1 MPIVTSAEAFIA
13 NEFDYIVVGGGTAGL
28 VVAARLSEDPNVV
41 VGVLE
46 AGVKQ
51 DEDDP
56 IINIPAMIGR
66 GVGNPSYDWVTMTTP
81 QPGANNRELL
91 ISRGKGLGGSSLINY
106 LYMARPPKEEFDR
119 LETLGN
125 PGWNWDDVLRYMKK
139 SEKLTPTN
147 LPPAEAERFAIKTTP
162 SAHGTSGPL
171 EKFLGSNFTEF
182 HADFIET
189 VHKLGVPK
197 NMDPNDGELNGVSTG
212 FSSMD
217 PKVAK
222 RSYVTS
228 AYFNPNASRPN
239 LVVLTNAYARKVLL
253 QDDATNA
260 GLKQATGVE
269 FLYDGAVTQVKAK
282 REVILSAGAIE
293 SPRLLELSGIGNPE
307 LLSKYSIP
315 TVIDLPSVGENLQD
329 HAMVFAIAQTSK
341 YETLDMLSD
350 PEILKQHQALY
361 AEKKGLLASSPTP
374 AFVYMP
380 ASTFGSP
387 AQVAAWKAELGNP
400 ANLIAAET
408 PEAVKK
414 GIIKQYELLEKT
426 FTSSSAVH
434 GEIAAVRGHLPTPA
448 HQGTPGTRYITLP
461 AFLSQPLSR
470 GWVHITSSDPSVPS
484 AVNPRYLT
492 VDSDL
497 DKFLGI
503 FKLNFKLCKLP
514 PLGKAM
520 EDIVLPVIPKDAS
533 EQEVD
538 RLLKEYIKDSVLP
551 TFHSVGTAAM
561 LPREDGGVV
570 DSKLLV
576 YGTSNL
582 RVVDCSI
589 LPMEL
594 STHLQATAYA
604 IGEKAA
610 DIIKGT
616 W

>member
-1 MPIVTSAEAFIA
+1 MPIVTSADAFTA

-28 VVAARLSEDPNVV
+28 VVATRLSEDPSVV

-66 GVGNPSYDWVTMTTP
+66 GVGNPKYDWVTMTTP
-81 QPGANNRELL
+81 QPNANNRELL
-91 ISRGKGLGGSSLINY
+91 ISRGKGLGGSALINY
-106 LYMARPPKEEFDR
+106 LYMARPAKEEFDR

-125 PGWNWDDVLRYMKK
+125 PGWNWDDVLSYMKK
-139 SEKLTPTN
+139 SEKLTPTD
-147 LPPAEAERFAIKTTP
+147 LPPAESEKYAIKTNL

-171 EKFLGSNFTEF
+171 EKSLGLNFSDF

-189 VHKLGVPK
+189 VNRLGIQK
-197 NMDPNDGELNGVSTG
+197 NMDPNDGELNGISTG

-217 PKVAK
+217 TKTAT

-228 AYFNPNASRPN
+228 AYLKPNLDRPN
-239 LVVLTNAYARKVLL
+239 LVVLTNAQAHKVSLE
-253 QDDATNA
+253 DDSNNP
-260 GLKQATGVE
+260 GSKVATGVD
-269 FLYDGAVTQVKAK
+269 FVYDGVTKSAKAK
-282 REVILSAGAIE
+282 KEVILSAGALG
-293 SPRLLELSGIGNPE
+293 SPRILELSGIGNPE
-307 LLSKYSIP
+307 VLSKFSIP

-329 HAMVFAIAQTSK
+329 HTMCFAIAQTSK
-341 YETLDMLSD
+341 YETLDMLAD
-350 PEILKQHQALY
+350 PEVLKQHQALY

-374 AFVYMP
+374 AFVYTP
-380 ASTFGSP
+380 ASIFGTP
-387 AQVAAWKAELGNP
+387 EQVAAWKAELRDP
-400 ANLIAAET
+400 ASLIKAET

-414 GIIKQYELLEKT
+414 GIAKQYALLEKT
-426 FTSSSAVH
+426 FTESFSVH

-448 HQGTPGTRYITLP
+448 HQGLPGARYITLP

-470 GWVHITSSDPSVPS
+470 GNVHITSSDPSVQA
-484 AVNPRYLT
+484 AVNPRYLS
-492 VDSDL
+492 VESDL
-497 DKFLGI
+497 QKLIGI
-503 FKLNFKLCKLP
+503 FKLNFKLCNLP
-514 PLGKAM
+514 PLGDATQ
-520 EDIVLPVIPKDAS
+520 DIVLPVIPKGAS
-533 EQEVD
+533 EEEVD
-538 RLLKEYIKDSVLP
+538 RLLTEYVRNNALP
-551 TFHSVGTAAM
+551 VFHPVGTASM

-570 DSKLLV
+570 DSKLVV

-594 STHLQATAYA
+594 STHLQTTAYA

-610 DIIKGT
+610 DIIKGRR
-616 W
+616 